1 MAFPKRHLKILAQY
15 RPLQRLALLAA
26 VRMGRWLDGRGA
38 FYLESKRV
46 FDHAFA
52 EGYEFHRRGDRNLLE
67 MHDPEIGP
75 CRVTLRRGTSDF
87 AVFVQC
93 LITRQYRPLVQ
104 LVRHCRD
111 PAEVRVIIDAGANV
125 GLTALYLARSF
136 PAARVLCLEP
146 ERTNYDLCCL
156 NVTANR
162 LDNVVVERAALWNDD
177 VPVRVLPGI
186 RDGREWSFRVGGAE
200 SPGRSDDRVEGLRV
214 RTLMERHGLES
225 VDIMKIDIEGAEEPL
240 FGARDDVASWLPRT
254 RFVALEIHDPEAHR
268 FIVPLLEGHGFFV
281 FHHGELTMA
290 VRRDL
295 VAPARLLDYFKL
307 LFTPRPDEGRL
318 RLRH

>member
-111 PAEVRVIIDAGANV
+111 PAEG
-125 GLTALYLARSF
+125 
-136 PAARVLCLEP
+136 RVLCLEP

-214 RTLMERHGLES
+214 RTLVERHGLES
-225 VDIMKIDIEGAEEPL
+225 VDIMKIDIEGAEEP
-240 FGARDDVASWLPRT
+240 
-254 RFVALEIHDPEAHR
+254 
-268 FIVPLLEGHGFFV
+268 
-281 FHHGELTMA
+281 
-290 VRRDL
+290 
-295 VAPARLLDYFKL
+295 
-307 LFTPRPDEGRL
+307 
-318 RLRH
+318 